1 MPVTGTPVF
10 DAVALL
16 EVEGLD
22 FTTND
27 VHLVAHAAFVSTA
40 SGATFGRTK
49 CQRWSK
55 ETLDTLKLL
64 RDLMELDIANMV
76 FVGGGATTGGPPT
89 SKEPDGIKEH
99 AGVPADVPSI

>member
-1 MPVTGTPVF
+1 MPVTGIPAF

-16 EVEGLD
+16 EVESLD

-27 VHLVAHAAFVSTA
+27 VHLVAHAAFVSTT

-76 FVGGGATTGGPPT
+76 FIGGGATAGGPLT
-89 SKEPDGIKEH
+89 SKEPEGIKEH
-99 AGVPADVPSI
+99 AGAVPDVPSI